1 MRALKQRKIS
11 QQRRRRKMLGRKLM
25 PRLRRALQ
33 AGRVVKPPR
42 DPHPWTVTPM
52 EPSSVGTF
60 SMSTRARAGV
70 SARASRQDS
79 TFPTFSGEQATVDG
93 DFEEDQDA
101 SESGQEWSDGG
112 PLRKKRKQRR
122 QCRTTV
128 AESDQPCFEEYESS
142 SEGGGDSR
150 GSEDDG
156 EEDVSLDGASDDDQ
170 ASGSSGSATSAENDN
185 ADACSRRDVHRLLL
199 ESQNLLQDYEDD
211 NAACSSDDQGTNEED
226 STANT
231 DMDNTFRVF
240 MAAGRVV
247 VLVRPPAVVRLMGR
261 AQLRVLHGIV
271 DIEGHVVIGG
281 AAAAR
286 IRPDSCLVHSPFPY
300 GFVHIR
306 PLPLEVPR
314 SSGKATHLRRTL
326 ARLGMDEAWTKLR
339 PLIAHGT
346 AIMLLEKVPGGNWP
360 IGAKSDS
367 QLKGPLQSLGFQL
380 SRDEP
385 SKSQREPWRRR
396 AAALAR
402 HLTRNLD
409 FGDHQRTVKPEG
421 RAVPCIVVC
430 GRQNTGKSSL
440 LRVLTNSLLNF
451 CSEVLYLDCDPGQ
464 CEFTPPATVS
474 LTRVTEPLLGPP
486 YTHVRT
492 PEKAYFLGHVSP
504 ASQPDSYCTAIRTL
518 IDHARKVAPRAPLLV
533 NTMGWVNGLGL
544 SLLVDVIRWLCPTDL
559 VQLVTKAENGETPL
573 PALDETLLRSACG
586 WVTSRNGNDGLW
598 PLDDLSCYMLPGSK
612 FRGRSTARAKRE
624 AMVLAYLGR
633 KGSAD
638 GYHLP
643 DTPYWLW
650 NTTPLRVPWCAMAVH
665 DCDNSVPKKD
675 LLYALRGNVVALCVV
690 PVDKMLETEN
700 PSYPKFIDSCGP
712 YECLGYGLVRA
723 IDPSEHLFYIATPE
737 PSERLSEVNAL
748 IRGDLHLPESLLT
761 AQTQLL
767 QCGWAPYLA
776 KASSEPDHC
785 SDEEERNDDDSCS

>member
-1 MRALKQRKIS
+1 MRALKERKIS
-11 QQRRRRKMLGRKLM
+11 QQRRRRKMLGRRLM
-25 PRLRRALQ
+25 PRLKRALQ
-33 AGRVVKPPR
+33 AGRVVKPLR

-60 SMSTRARAGV
+60 SMSARSNAGV
-70 SARASRQDS
+70 SARASRQQS
-79 TFPTFSGEQATVDG
+79 VFPTFGGEQSAADR

-101 SESGQEWSDGG
+101 SENGQEWSEGG
-112 PLRKKRKQRR
+112 SQRKKRKQRQR
-122 QCRTTV
+122 RTTV
-128 AESDQPCFEEYESS
+128 AESDPPGFEECESS
-142 SEGGGDSR
+142 SEGGGDSG
-150 GSEDDG
+150 GSEDDS
-156 EEDVSLDGASDDDQ
+156 EEDVTLDGASDDDRT
-170 ASGSSGSATSAENDN
+170 SGSSGSSKSEENDK

-199 ESQNLLQDYEDD
+199 ESQNLLQDYEDG
-211 NAACSSDDQGTNEED
+211 STVGSIDDQGTGEED
-226 STANT
+226 ARANT

-240 MAAGRVV
+240 MASGRVV
-247 VLVRPPAVVRLMGR
+247 VLVRPPAAVRLMGR

-286 IRPDSCLVHSPFPY
+286 IRPDSCLVHSGFPQ

-306 PLPLEVPR
+306 PLPLEMPR
-314 SSGKATHLRRTL
+314 GSGKATHLRRTL
-326 ARLGMDEAWTKLR
+326 ARLGMDDAWTKLR

-346 AIMLLEKVPGGNWP
+346 AIMLLEKMPGGNWP
-360 IGAKSDS
+360 IGVNSDS
-367 QLKGPLQSLGFQL
+367 QLRGPLQSLGFRL
-380 SRDEP
+380 NRDQP
-385 SKSQREPWRRR
+385 SKLEPWRQRTS
-396 AAALAR
+396 ALAR
-402 HLTRNLD
+402 HLTRALD
-409 FGDHQRTVKPEG
+409 IGDHQRTAKPEG
-421 RAVPCIVVC
+421 RDVPCIVVC

-440 LRVLTNSLLNF
+440 LRVLVNSLLNF

-486 YTHVRT
+486 FTHVRT

-504 ASQPDSYCTAIRTL
+504 ASQPDSYCTAIRSL
-518 IDHARKVAPRAPLLV
+518 IEHARQVAPRAPLLV

-559 VQLVTKAENGETPL
+559 VQLVAEAQNGETPL
-573 PALDETLLRSACG
+573 PPLDDTLLRSACG
-586 WVTSRNGNDGLW
+586 WMTSRSGSDGLW
-598 PLDDLSCYMLPGSK
+598 PLDDLSCYVLPGSTY
-612 FRGRSTARAKRE
+612 RGRSWARAKRE

-643 DTPYWLW
+643 ETPYWLW
-650 NTTPLRVPWCAMAVH
+650 NTTPLRVPWCAMVVH

-675 LLYALRGNVVALCVV
+675 LLYALRGSVVALCFV

-723 IDPSEHLFYIATPE
+723 IDPLEQIFYITTPE
-737 PSERLSEVNAL
+737 PPERLSEVNAL
-748 IRGDLHLPESLLT
+748 IRGDIHLPESLLT
-761 AQTQLL
+761 AQAQLL

-776 KASSEPDHC
+776 KASFEPDHC
-785 SDEEERNDDDSCS
+785 SDEEEQSDDNSSS